1 MTKKHVSLILVLSM
15 LFVIVFSTVPV
26 IARAQQEEKHTFGMV
41 MINLTNPF
49 YVSAIE
55 AAQKAADKIGAEL
68 IIKSADGSLEKE
80 IGLIENFIETNVDV
94 ILADFIN
101 AEGLTDVCKKAYE
114 AGIPVISLFN
124 EINSDYNYSCAYDH
138 YVGFKGVTYAVA
150 EALNGKGKVCVMQG
164 GIGNWANDERTR
176 GYEEAIANY
185 PEIELLSMQPCDWD
199 PAKGVAITETWLTT
213 YDQIDAILCMTDGV
227 TPSIIE
233 MVGNAGRTEEIKVAG
248 NDGEVAVLEAM
259 NAGQA
264 IADALLSSL
273 RGGYLAILYANE
285 LAKGNKVEKTVWIPV
300 SLVVTEDV
308 KSILETSKAD
318 MSFVDIISVD
328 EALQVVNSYANEFDG
343 FFQ

>member
-1 MTKKHVSLILVLSM
+1 MTKKHISLILVLSM
-15 LFVIVFSTVPV
+15 LLMMGLGSAKGIEH
-26 IARAQQEEKHTFGMV
+26 AQDKKQTFGMV

-55 AAQKAADKIGAEL
+55 AAQKAADEMGAEL

-101 AEGLTDVCKKAYE
+101 AEGLNDVCRKAFE

-138 YVGFKGVTYAVA
+138 YVGFKGVTYATA
-150 EALNGKGKVCVMQG
+150 EALGGRGKVCVMQG

-233 MVGNAGRTEEIKVAG
+233 MVINAGRLEEIKVAG

-259 NAGQA
+259 QNGQA

-273 RGGYLAILYANE
+273 RGGYLAILYANR
-285 LAKGNKVEKTVWIPV
+285 LAQGKEVEKTVWIPV
-300 SLVVTEDV
+300 SLVVTEEV
-308 KSILETSKAD
+308 RTSLEASETD
-318 MSFVDIISVD
+318 MSFVDIISIE
-328 EALQVVNSYANEFDG
+328 EALQVVNNYANEFNE
-343 FFQ
+343 FFE